1 MLEVLLGRVWI
12 FLHLYHLDIIEPAP
26 SRCSV
31 HLSSSQKGPEGP
43 LLRTTTYVSPRETA
57 KGPGC
62 RLCTHPRTMSAHPG
76 PGGPGAQLA
85 RLTMSPEGSESKA
98 GLQTAP
104 VANALPHLTQPP
116 LTSVKHVLNSLELL
130 AFSPCSCGRESTSK
144 ERSLPLD
151 LWPGFA
157 P

>member
-1 MLEVLLGRVWI
+1 M
-12 FLHLYHLDIIEPAP
+12 
-26 SRCSV
+26 

-85 RLTMSPEGSESKA
+85 RLTMSPEGSESTA